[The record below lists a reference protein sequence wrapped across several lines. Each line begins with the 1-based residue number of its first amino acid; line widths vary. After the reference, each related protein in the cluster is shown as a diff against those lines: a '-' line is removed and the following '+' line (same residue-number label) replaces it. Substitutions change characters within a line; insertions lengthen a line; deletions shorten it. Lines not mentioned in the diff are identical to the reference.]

1 MKIDQFDNEMKK
13 NDFKKD
19 KKHYYWMTMDQ
30 MQNDSEIQKKNLDV
44 IDFVK
49 EVGK

>member
-1 MKIDQFDNEMKK
+1 
-13 NDFKKD
+13 
-19 KKHYYWMTMDQ
+19 MDQ

-49 EVGK
+49 EVGKKKRVVKRLFFIGVTRFELAANRKRGG

>member
-1 MKIDQFDNEMKK
+1 MKQD
-13 NDFKKD
+13 DFKKD
-19 KKHYYWMTMDQ
+19 ERHYYWMTMDQ

-49 EVGK
+49 ETGK